1 LCARFAGQVPH
12 LNESQGLY
20 SHCHPSKLSRMDST
34 ETQKLELVYT
44 LFCDDVRLEMGNKLS
59 YMGVFQNI
67 VVPKLPVWLPKL
79 AIVNHWRGAGAH
91 LSEVRV
97 LMPDRQQ
104 ALVVSQPA
112 RFEVTHGS
120 ADNISFFVNVTF
132 PVAGEYLV
140 QTLIDSNLFEERV
153 LSVSDEQLI
162 GAEEEESQ
170 AVN

>member
-1 LCARFAGQVPH
+1 
-12 LNESQGLY
+12 
-20 SHCHPSKLSRMDST
+20 MDLT
-34 ETQKLELVYT
+34 PEKEQPAQLELVYT
-44 LFCDDVRLEMGNKLS
+44 LFCDDVRLEVGNKLS

-67 VVPKLPVWLPKL
+67 IVPQLPVWLPKL
-79 AIVNHWRGAGAH
+79 AVVNHWRGEGAH
-91 LSEVRV
+91 LSEVRI
-97 LMPDRQQ
+97 LMPDRHE

-112 RFEVTHGS
+112 PFEITHDS

-153 LSVSDEQLI
+153 LIVSDQQLI
-162 GAEEEESQ
+162 ASENEASE